1 MSSWSTNA
9 MSSTQRRLGRASPLV
24 TKLARAGYA
33 AQGVLYG
40 TIGALAVLVA
50 ARSAGVADGASGR
63 ITTKR
68 GALVEIGSQPF
79 GKILLVLMAVGLA
92 GYAIWRFV
100 QAAWNPEREAPPGL
114 KGGAKRA
121 GWLGV
126 AFVHASLVVFAL
138 KAAFQGSGGGAED
151 NARPLTAQLMA
162 WQPLGPVLVA
172 AIGVGLFAYA
182 AREVWCAWT
191 AKLDRRLDLSEL
203 QPRTARIVVGLSR
216 FGIAA
221 RGIVFSVM
229 GIFLV
234 VAALTTNPGEARGF
248 GEALA
253 TLQGWTFGTVLLACV
268 ALGLVAYGIYDVV
281 EARFRRIRPA

>member
-9 MSSTQRRLGRASPLV
+9 KSSTQRRFGRASPLV

-50 ARSAGVADGASGR
+50 ARSAGVSDSGSGR
-63 ITTKR
+63 ITTQR
-68 GALVEIGSQPF
+68 GALAEIGAQPF

-100 QAAWNPEREAPPGL
+100 QAAWNPEREAPPGM
-114 KGGAKRA
+114 KGTAKRA
-121 GWLGV
+121 GWFGV
-126 AFVHASLVVFAL
+126 ALVHASLVVFAL
-138 KAAFQGSGGGAED
+138 RAAFEGNGGSED
-151 NARPLTAQLMA
+151 NAKPLTAKLMA
-162 WQPLGPVLVA
+162 WQPLGPILVA

-182 AREVWCAWT
+182 AHEVWRAWK
-191 AKLDRRLDLSEL
+191 AKLDRELDLSAL
-203 QPRTARIVVGLSR
+203 RPKTARIVVGLSR

-221 RGIVFSVM
+221 RGVVFSVM

-234 VAALTTNPGEARGF
+234 VAAFTTNPAEARGF
-248 GEALA
+248 GQALA
-253 TLQGWTFGTVLLACV
+253 TLQGWTFGTILLGGV
-268 ALGLVAYGIYDVV
+268 ALGLVSYGLYDLV
-281 EARFRRIRPA
+281 EARYRRIHPA

>member
-1 MSSWSTNA
+1 MASWSTNA
-9 MSSTQRRLGRASPLV
+9 TSSTQPRLRRASPLV

-50 ARSAGVADGASGR
+50 ARSAGISDEASGR
-63 ITTKR
+63 LTSKR
-68 GALVEIGSQPF
+68 GALAEIGAQPF
-79 GKILLVLMAVGLA
+79 GKVLLVLMAAGLA
-92 GYAIWRFV
+92 GYAIWRFI
-100 QAAWNPEREAPPGL
+100 QAAWNPEREAPPGA
-114 KGGAKRA
+114 KGAAQRA

-126 AFVHASLVVFAL
+126 AVVHASLVVFAL
-138 KAAFQGSGGGAED
+138 KAAFAGGGGEED
-151 NARPLTAQLMA
+151 GARPLTARLMA

-191 AKLDRRLDLSEL
+191 AKLDRKLDLSEL
-203 QPRTARIVVGLSR
+203 RPQTARWVVGLSR

-221 RGIVFSVM
+221 RGVVFSVM

-234 VAALTTNPGEARGF
+234 ASALTTNPREARGF

-253 TLQGWTFGTVLLACV
+253 TLQGWTFGTVLLAAV
-268 ALGLVAYGIYDVV
+268 ALGLVAYGVYDVV